1 MKFLMSPDF
10 EYMIT
15 GLKYKSIPRSG
26 NLETPIKTW
35 RLMEK
40 IRYGFKIEKDRQNHL
55 KLYQLKYY
63 LNNLCAENSGKTP
76 AMGIL

>member
-1 MKFLMSPDF
+1 MKVLRSPDF

-40 IRYGFKIEKDRQNHL
+40 IRYGFKTERGRQNHL
-55 KLYQLKYY
+55 KLCQLKHY
-63 LNNLCAENSGKTP
+63 LDNLRAENSGKTP